1 MITLIYI
8 TSYLSLSEPILYLN
22 RFLQNI
28 VDNLKAE
35 YLLNISVHYKQLAV
49 SVATVSQSQVL
60 MSAGCQIRDQ
70 NISPGHSQARY
81 LLFSSMLNINI
92 NSKLKW
98 NEMVKTGTKTRSRS
112 WPWSGIITAKSTE
125 NHVLEY
131 DWIMLLY
138 SPISSMSIMKRYR
151 YYLRPLYIVTIT
163 AQYTSY

>member
-1 MITLIYI
+1 MIMITLIYI

-70 NISPGHSQARY
+70 NIKYKY
-81 LLFSSMLNINI
+81 LS
-92 NSKLKW
+92 
-98 NEMVKTGTKTRSRS
+98 
-112 WPWSGIITAKSTE
+112 
-125 NHVLEY
+125 
-131 DWIMLLY
+131 
-138 SPISSMSIMKRYR
+138 
-151 YYLRPLYIVTIT
+151 
-163 AQYTSY
+163 